1 MHYTF
6 IHIVIYVQN
15 STLFVKTLSLYFI
28 ILLYT
33 SLAMKAEPYLQ
44 IVYLPTKYQGVNK
57 CICIDMPLAVW

>member
-1 MHYTF
+1 MHNTF

-33 SLAMKAEPYLQ
+33 SLAMKAGRYLQ

-57 CICIDMPLAVW
+57 CISIDIPLAVW